1 MQHVKAFATWLG
13 KPEAHYSHENGCL
26 RAYIIRTFLYGSEP
40 WTTYAGQQKRL
51 NVFHLRCLRGILS
64 MSSEDHIA
72 NSAVLERAGIPEASA
87 VDWLC
92 TSNGREPHSQ
102 AILVLRTRTRGKA
115 DRMTKLRFKDVAK
128 RDMQA
133 IGLFQSIHVRL
144 LPVTG
149 VRGKQIAPMPYETE
163 KSFFTSQWV
172 P

>member
-1 MQHVKAFATWLG
+1 MDW
-13 KPEAHYSHENGCL
+13 L
-26 RAYIIRTFLYGSEP
+26 RA
-40 WTTYAGQQKRL
+40 
-51 NVFHLRCLRGILS
+51 
-64 MSSEDHIA
+64 
-72 NSAVLERAGIPEASA
+72 
-87 VDWLC
+87 
-92 TSNGREPHSQ
+92 SNGREPHSQ

-115 DRMTKLRFKDVAK
+115 DRMTRLRFKDVTK